1 MTSASLYQSPTLPG
15 GSAAP
20 DDDQCDIA
28 ARRAAI
34 CERACALG
42 EQAQRLCAQSNAP
55 VEEIEQLMRDYLR
68 QLSPQARKSILSR
81 SAFARLAARLETMP
95 VIEQAKGIIMAQSHC
110 DEPRAFD
117 LLRQASQRRNVP
129 VRVLAAQLVAQ
140 TAEPPPAAKLA
151 RPGRSPRRPT
161 PSPASSQAPD
171 PCEWPPVNGR
181 RSRIVTQAVSQVPPR
196 RSSRPLTAIST
207 RASRC

>member
-1 MTSASLYQSPTLPG
+1 
-15 GSAAP
+15 
-20 DDDQCDIA
+20 
-28 ARRAAI
+28 
-34 CERACALG
+34 
-42 EQAQRLCAQSNAP
+42 LCAQSNALID
-55 VEEIEQLMRDYLR
+55 ETEQLMRGYLR
-68 QLSPQARKSILSR
+68 RLSPQARKSTLSR

-140 TAEPPPAAKLA
+140 AAQPPPAAKLA

-161 PSPASSQAPD
+161 PSPASSQSPG
-171 PCEWPPVNGR
+171 PCE
-181 RSRIVTQAVSQVPPR
+181 RSPGQWSAQPIACDAMPR
-196 RSSRPLTAIST
+196 S
-207 RASRC
+207 